1 MPVRCAVCEAD
12 NREDSLECESC
23 GKPIGA
29 VPVEVA
35 AATVAGLEPTLAEP
49 VDVEVDVIAG
59 LEPTGVA
66 GRDLDVGDVR
76 MPGVEPTQL
85 EADSAAP
92 SNWTAGAVEI
102 DPGREFDGDPRTAA
116 PAESATCP
124 FCGVASL
131 GAVCDSCGRRKARY
145 VAATPLERIAASGE
159 SRLCPACFARVPAGA
174 RCDECGVPFPVQ
186 ER

>member
-12 NREDSLECESC
+12 NRDDATECASC
-23 GKPIGA
+23 GKPLAA
-29 VPVEVA
+29 VTQDVEPQ
-35 AATVAGLEPTLAEP
+35 TVAGLEATLAEP
-49 VDVEVDVIAG
+49 VDVEVAAIAG
-59 LEPTGVA
+59 LEATGVA
-66 GRDLDVGDVR
+66 SRDLEVDSAP

-85 EADSAAP
+85 DADASAPA
-92 SNWTAGAVEI
+92 NWTTGAVEI
-102 DPGREFDGDPRTAA
+102 ETGREIDFEPRTAA

-145 VAATPLERIAASGE
+145 VAASPLERIAASGE

-174 RCDECGVPFPVQ
+174 RCEECGVPFPAQ